1 MGNTVSVD
9 IDSHVASVTLNR
21 PDRMNAVSLEM
32 FRELGEAGVQI
43 ANDRSVRV
51 VILSGAGDNF
61 CAGIDTAIFA
71 GGIEAIDASSM
82 APQEGSPANLF
93 QRAAYVWRELPVP
106 VICAVH
112 GVAFGAGTQ
121 IALGADIRYATPD
134 ARFSIMEAKWGLIPD
149 MAISVTARGVVA
161 LDRLKELAF
170 TARVVTAPQA
180 QEYGLITG
188 IHDDALAAARL
199 TAKEI
204 AGRSPSAVRSMKELF
219 GVGWSASEEQ
229 LLALEARLQSAL
241 LGADHQREAVLANI
255 EKRPPNF
262 SD

>member
-21 PDRMNAVSLEM
+21 PGRMNAISLEM
-32 FRELGEAGVQI
+32 FRELADIGAQI
-43 ANDRSVRV
+43 AKDPSVRA

-71 GGIEAIDASSM
+71 GGGDIDASAM
-82 APQEGSPANLF
+82 APMEDSPANLF
-93 QRAAYVWRELPVP
+93 QRAAYVWREVPVP
-106 VICAVH
+106 VICAIH
-112 GVAFGAGTQ
+112 GVAFGGGMQ

-149 MAISVTARGVVA
+149 MAISTTARGVVP
-161 LDRLKELAF
+161 LDRIKELAF
-170 TARVVTAPQA
+170 TARVVSAPDA
-180 QEYGLITG
+180 KDFGLITEL
-188 IHDDALAAARL
+188 HDDALGAARNI
-199 TAKEI
+199 AEEI
-204 AGRSPSAVRSMKELF
+204 VGRSPSAVKSMKQLF
-219 GVGWSASEEQ
+219 NVGWGAAEEES
-229 LLALEARLQSAL
+229 LALEARLQSAL
-241 LGADHQREAVLANI
+241 LGADHQREAVFANI